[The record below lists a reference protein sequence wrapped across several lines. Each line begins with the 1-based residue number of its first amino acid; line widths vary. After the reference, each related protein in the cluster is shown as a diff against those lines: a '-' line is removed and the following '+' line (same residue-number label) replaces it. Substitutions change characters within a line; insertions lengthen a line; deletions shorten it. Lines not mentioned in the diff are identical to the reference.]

1 MVVICYAFGF
11 FNLNLKIISD
21 GSFKNVSVL
30 CNPLFPLLLD
40 WFFSVL
46 YLHKVP
52 TFFLPSALKGIVY
65 EEEMLIY
72 FSFFVWSLLC
82 DWPSHCLI
90 VSINASYVKAGS
102 MVQLV

>member
-52 TFFLPSALKGIVY
+52 TFFLPSALKRNSIRGGNVDLLFLFCL
-65 EEEMLIY
+65 EP
-72 FSFFVWSLLC
+72 SL
-82 DWPSHCLI
+82 
-90 VSINASYVKAGS
+90 
-102 MVQLV
+102 

>member
-1 MVVICYAFGF
+1 MARLRMSLF
-11 FNLNLKIISD
+11 FAILY
-21 GSFKNVSVL
+21 F
-30 CNPLFPLLLD
+30 LFY
-40 WFFSVL
+40 WIGFFSVL

>member
-1 MVVICYAFGF
+1 MARLRMSLFFAILYFLFYWIGF
-11 FNLNLKIISD
+11 FQCCIYIK
-21 GSFKNVSVL
+21 
-30 CNPLFPLLLD
+30 
-40 WFFSVL
+40 
-46 YLHKVP
+46 YQH
-52 TFFLPSALKGIVY
+52 FFLPSALKGIVY